1 MNAESLLTVPP
12 KEREAAEAAYEL
24 GKDFA
29 RLIDGQEEIN
39 ALCRDVGKM
48 LSEFWKA
55 LPEEAMTKAFKA
67 LAKKEEENAKAI
79 YETIKE
85 AEKLP
90 DAARVKFDNDVED
103 LTTLR
108 MLRYRELLETALP
121 TA

>member
-1 MNAESLLTVPP
+1 MNAESLLAVPP

-39 ALCRDVGKM
+39 ALCRDVSKM

-85 AEKLP
+85 AKKLP
-90 DAARVKFDNDVED
+90 DAARVKFDDDVEA
-103 LTTLR
+103 LITLR
-108 MLRYRELLETALP
+108 ELRYRELLETALP